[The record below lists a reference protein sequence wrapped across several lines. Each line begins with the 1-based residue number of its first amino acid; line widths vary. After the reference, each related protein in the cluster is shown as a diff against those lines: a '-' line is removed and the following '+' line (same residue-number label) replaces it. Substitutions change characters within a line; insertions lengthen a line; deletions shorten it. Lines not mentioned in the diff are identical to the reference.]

1 MNAVVFGHKN
11 PDTDSM
17 ASAIALSY
25 LKNRTGYDT
34 TPGVLGELN
43 NESKFVL
50 KYFNVPE
57 PELINNVKIQV
68 MDLDYERIEPIPLN
82 TSIRQAYRIMDENNI
97 KTLPIVDEQNHL
109 LGIITMKDIAMGLIK
124 GDFYNLN
131 TYLDNIVKDLDGELL
146 SRGNEN
152 VKGRIRVLALYEE
165 SIKGILKKGDI
176 VIVGDRYAVIEEAI
190 RAEVHLILITGNKE
204 IPEKYID
211 EAKAKSIS
219 IIKVPMDTYTVS
231 KLICQCNTVESIMK
245 TKNLIK
251 FYEKEYLEDIQ
262 EEMIHT
268 NYRYFPVIDENQHF
282 MGFIGRKHIMN
293 PKKKKV
299 ILVDHNEYDQS
310 ADGLKEAEI
319 LEIVDHHKIGDIST
333 SMPISFRNMP
343 VGSTC
348 TIVYNM
354 YREMGVEIPYHVA
367 GLLLSGI
374 ISDTLLFKSPTTT
387 QMDRKAVYELN
398 EIVKLDLE
406 SYSMDMFKVGTSLE
420 GYSIEEIFYR
430 DFKDFHMELGK
441 VGIGQVFTLDIDS
454 VFSRKDEFIDFI
466 DKVYTDKGYYLTLL
480 MITDIMKEGS
490 YLLYRSANSGIISL
504 SFNVEACQGIFV
516 KDLVSRKKQVIPR
529 IAEAMR
535 MLK

>member
-1 MNAVVFGHKN
+1 MKTLIFGHKN

-17 ASAIALSY
+17 ASAISLSY

-34 TPGVLGELN
+34 VPGILGELN

-50 KYFNVPE
+50 KYFNMPE

-68 MDLDYERIEPIPLN
+68 MDLDYERIEPIPPY

-97 KTLPIVDEQNHL
+97 KTLPIVDENNGL
-109 LGIITMKDIAMGLIK
+109 SGIITMKDIAMGLIK
-124 GDFYNLN
+124 GDYYTLN
-131 TYLDNIVKDLDGELL
+131 TYLDNIVKDLDGLILCKGSEKV
-146 SRGNEN
+146 N
-152 VKGRIRVLALYEE
+152 GRIRVLALYED
-165 SIKGILKKGDI
+165 SIKGILRKGDI

-190 RAEVHLILITGNKE
+190 GSGVQLILVTANKE
-204 IPEKYID
+204 IPKKYID

-219 IIKVPMDTYTVS
+219 IVKVPMDTYTVS
-231 KLICQCNTVESIMK
+231 KLVCQCNTVESIMK
-245 TKNLIK
+245 TKNIIR

-262 EEMIHT
+262 EEMINT
-268 NYRYFPVIDENQHF
+268 NYRYFPVVDENQLF
-282 MGFIGRKHIMN
+282 LGFIGRKHIMN
-293 PKKKKV
+293 PNKKKV

-310 ADGLKEAEI
+310 AEGLQEAEI
-319 LEIVDHHKIGDIST
+319 LEIIDHHKIGDIST
-333 SMPISFRNMP
+333 SMPINFRNMP

-354 YREMGVEIPYHVA
+354 YRESGVDIPYDIA
-367 GLLLSGI
+367 GLMLAGI
-374 ISDTLLFKSPTTT
+374 ISDTLLLKSPTTT
-387 QMDRKAVYELN
+387 ARDREAVQELN
-398 EIVKLDLE
+398 EVVGLNLE
-406 SYSMDMFKVGTSLE
+406 SYSMDMFRAGTSLE

-430 DFKDFHMELGK
+430 DFKDFHMEQGR

-466 DKVYTDKGYYLTLL
+466 DKVYIDKGYYLTLL
-480 MITDIMKEGS
+480 LITDIVKEGS
-490 YLLYRSANSGIISL
+490 YLLYRSANSSIIPL
-504 SFNVEACQGIFV
+504 SFNVEACQGVFV

-535 MLK
+535 MIK

>member
-1 MNAVVFGHKN
+1 MDTIVIGHRN

-25 LKNRTGYDT
+25 LKNRTGSST
-34 TPGVLGELN
+34 MPGILGELN

-50 KYFNVPE
+50 KYFNIPE
-57 PELINNVKIQV
+57 PEIINNVKIQV
-68 MDLDYERIEPIPLN
+68 MDLDYERIEPIPPH

-97 KTLPIVDEQNHL
+97 KTLPVVDGNNSL
-109 LGIITMKDIAMGLIK
+109 SGIITMKDIAMGLIK
-124 GDFYNLN
+124 GDFYTLN
-131 TYLDNIVKDLDGELL
+131 TYLDNIVKDLDGHIL
-146 SRGNEN
+146 SKGSDK
-152 VKGRIRVLALYEE
+152 VHGRIRVLALYED
-165 SIKGILKKGDI
+165 SIKGILRKGDI

-190 RAEVHLILITGNKE
+190 RADVQLILITGNKE

-219 IIKVPMDTYTVS
+219 IVKVPMDTYTVS

-245 TKNLIK
+245 SKNIIK
-251 FYEKEYLEDIQ
+251 FHEKEYLEDIQ
-262 EEMIHT
+262 EEIIHT
-268 NYRYFPVIDENQHF
+268 NYRFFPVVDENQHF
-282 MGFIGRKHIMN
+282 LGFIGRKHIMSPN
-293 PKKKKV
+293 KKKV

-310 ADGLKEAEI
+310 AEGLQEAEI

-348 TIVYNM
+348 TIIYNM
-354 YREMGVEIPYHVA
+354 YRESGIDIPYDIA
-367 GLLLSGI
+367 GLMLSGI

-387 QMDRKAVYELN
+387 ARDREAVEELN
-398 EIVKLDLE
+398 KIVRLNLE
-406 SYSMDMFKVGTSLE
+406 SYSMDMFRTGTSLE

-430 DFKDFHMELGK
+430 DFKDFHMELGR

-454 VFSRKDEFIDFI
+454 VFSRKDDFLDFI
-466 DKVYTDKGYYLTLL
+466 DKVYTDKEYYLTLL
-480 MITDIMKEGS
+480 LVTDIIKEGS
-490 YLLYRSANSGIISL
+490 YLLYRSANSSIIPL
-504 SFNVEACQGIFV
+504 SFNVDACQGIFV

>member
-1 MNAVVFGHKN
+1 MKTIIFGHKN
-11 PDTDSM
+11 PDTDTM

-34 TPGVLGELN
+34 IPVILGELN

-50 KYFNVPE
+50 KYFNIPE
-57 PELINNVKIQV
+57 PELIDNVKIQV
-68 MDLDYERIEPIPLN
+68 MDLNYERIEPIPPQ
-82 TSIRQAYRIMDENNI
+82 TSIHQAYKIMDENNI
-97 KTLPIVDEQNHL
+97 KTLPIVDEQKHL

-124 GDFYNLN
+124 GDFYTLN
-131 TYLDNIVKDLDGELL
+131 TNLDNIVRDLDGQILAKG
-146 SRGNEN
+146 SDKVN
-152 VKGRIRVLALYEE
+152 GRIRVLALYED
-165 SIKGILKKGDI
+165 SIRGILRKGDI

-190 RAEVHLILITGNKE
+190 KSDVQLILITGNKE
-204 IPEKYID
+204 IPKKYVD

-219 IIKVPMDTYTVS
+219 IVKVPMDTYTVS

-245 TKNLIK
+245 TKNIIR
-251 FYEKEYLEDIQ
+251 FHETEYLDEVQ
-262 EEMIHT
+262 EEMINT
-268 NYRYFPVIDENQHF
+268 NYRYYPVIDKNHVF
-282 MGFIGRKHIMN
+282 LGLIGRKHIMSPN
-293 PKKKKV
+293 KKKV

-310 ADGLKEAEI
+310 AEGLQEAEI
-319 LEIVDHHKIGDIST
+319 LEIIDHHKIGDIST

-348 TIVYNM
+348 TIIYNM
-354 YREMGVEIPYHVA
+354 YKEKGVDIPYDMA
-367 GLLLSGI
+367 GLMLSGI
-374 ISDTLLFKSPTTT
+374 ISDTLFFKSPTTT
-387 QMDRKAVYELN
+387 VKDRQAVYELN

-406 SYSMDMFKVGTSLE
+406 SYSMDMFKAGTSLE

-454 VFSRKDEFIDFI
+454 VFSRKDEFINFM

-480 MITDIMKEGS
+480 MITDIIKEGS
-490 YLLYRSANSGIISL
+490 YLLYRSANSSIIPL
-504 SFNVEACQGIFV
+504 SFNVEACQGTFV

>member
-1 MNAVVFGHKN
+1 MDTFVFGHKN
-11 PDTDSM
+11 PDTDSV

-25 LKNRTGYDT
+25 LKNGTGYDT
-34 TPGVLGELN
+34 MPGVLGELN

-50 KYFNVPE
+50 SYFNIPE
-57 PELINNVKIQV
+57 PQLINNVKTQV

-97 KTLPIVDEQNHL
+97 KTLPIVDEHNHL

-124 GDFYNLN
+124 GDFYSLD
-131 TYLDNIVKDLDGELL
+131 TYLDNIVKDLDGEIL
-146 SRGNEN
+146 SKGNDR

-165 SIKGILKKGDI
+165 SLRGIIQKGDI
-176 VIVGDRYAVIEEAI
+176 IIVGDRYAVIEQAI
-190 RAEVHLILITGNKE
+190 RADVQLILITGNKK
-204 IPEKYID
+204 IPQKYID
-211 EAKAKSIS
+211 EASAKSIG
-219 IIKVPMDTYTVS
+219 IVKVPMDTYTVS

-245 TKNLIK
+245 SKNIIK

-268 NYRYFPVIDENQHF
+268 NYRYFPVVDENQLF
-282 MGFIGRKHIMN
+282 LGFIGRKHIMTPN
-293 PKKKKV
+293 KKKV

-310 ADGLKEAEI
+310 VEGLHEAEI

-354 YREMGVEIPYHVA
+354 FREIGIEIPYDIA
-367 GLLLSGI
+367 GLMLSGI

-387 QMDRKAVYELN
+387 NMDRKAADELN
-398 EIVKLDLE
+398 EIVRLDLE
-406 SYSMDMFKVGTSLE
+406 SYSMNMFRAGTSLE
-420 GYSIEEIFYR
+420 GYSIGEIFYR
-430 DFKDFHMELGK
+430 DFKDFHMEMGR

-454 VFSRKDEFIDFI
+454 VFSRKEEFINFI
-466 DKVYTDKGYYLTLL
+466 DKVYTDKEYYLTLL
-480 MITDIMKEGS
+480 LITDIIKEGS
-490 YLLYRSANSGIISL
+490 YLLFRSSNSSIITL
-504 SFNVEACQGIFV
+504 SFNVEACQGVFV